1 MSRNHFF
8 IKLSV
13 AQLVELEKFIIIFL
27 FINRRG
33 IEVAPNVPPKRSRRS
48 GIPTYSGDPDVFG
61 TFGAFSG
68 SPDVRRDGSAV
79 KFNVL
84 FHSAK

>member
-33 IEVAPNVPPKRSRRS
+33 IEVAPNVPPKR
-48 GIPTYSGDPDVFG
+48 DPDVFG

-84 FHSAK
+84 LHSAK